1 MHPAI
6 PHLIELQRVD
16 HQIAL
21 LRAELDSFPKRIV
34 EADAKLKGARA
45 ELAAVKETHTQGL
58 AERKKLEF
66 EVQQW
71 KDRSRKYR
79 DQSGAVKTNE
89 SFKALQHEI
98 ANADAEVAKAEDRQL
113 EVMMT
118 SEDLDRRVKL
128 AESRLKEAEQ
138 VVAAERKEIHAQGT
152 EKKKQLEAVVAE
164 RERIIVPVPEDLR
177 ELYARIAKRHNGTA
191 MAEARDGQCR
201 GCGMRVLPHILQ
213 ELRTETNE
221 EVFRCES
228 CGLILYTL
236 EPIPVANPAGGSMNA
251 SSAATTNH

>member
-1 MHPAI
+1 M
-6 PHLIELQRVD
+6 
-16 HQIAL
+16 
-21 LRAELDSFPKRIV
+21 S
-34 EADAKLKGARA
+34 
-45 ELAAVKETHTQGL
+45 
-58 AERKKLEF
+58 
-66 EVQQW
+66 
-71 KDRSRKYR
+71 
-79 DQSGAVKTNE
+79 
-89 SFKALQHEI
+89 
-98 ANADAEVAKAEDRQL
+98 
-113 EVMMT
+113 

-138 VVAAERKEIHAQGT
+138 VVAAERKEIHARGT
-152 EKKKQLEAVVAE
+152 EKKKQLEAVLAE

-177 ELYARIAKRHNGTA
+177 ELYARVAKRHNGTA

-236 EPIPVANPAGGSMNA
+236 EPIRVANPEGGSMNA
-251 SSAATTNH
+251 SSAATTNR